1 MTIIGPGITVGPG
14 ITIFGSSGGGYTL
27 QSGTKAP
34 VLGATGQSPFP
45 AAGWTSIIS
54 SSADDANTQVTLPFT
69 WTFNNT
75 GYTSFFPNSN
85 DYITFGSGSSEY
97 SGLSA
102 SVPALNKI
110 HFAGADNSWQRVS
123 SITSGTD
130 YKRLRWEG
138 TNSTSGTPGSPNMVY
153 ELTFFNPALTGGVPW
168 LELLIGSQ
176 ARGTTTATVI
186 SGIYSASALLTGG
199 NMGPF
204 PNRGVAANQ
213 SYVLVGNAAGT
224 SWTVNTGYYVGGT
237 GY

>member
-1 MTIIGPGITVGPG
+1 MNIQGVNIQGINLQDTIA
-14 ITIFGSSGGGYTL
+14 SGVYTL

-54 SSADDANTQVTLPFT
+54 ASGDDANTNVTLPFT
-69 WTFNNT
+69 WTFNGT

-85 DYITFGSGSSEY
+85 YYITFGTGSSVFNL
-97 SGLSA
+97 LSA
-102 SVPALNKI
+102 TNPAFNKI
-110 HFAGADNSWQRVS
+110 FFAGADNSWQRVS

-138 TNSTSGTPGSPNMVY
+138 TNSTSGTVGSPNMVY

-176 ARGTTTATVI
+176 ARGTATAGII
-186 SGIYSASALLTGG
+186 SGIYSQTALLTGG
-199 NMGPF
+199 DMGPF

>member
-1 MTIIGPGITVGPG
+1 MIITPGIQVN
-14 ITIFGSSGGGYTL
+14 GGVRFEAATSGYTL
-27 QSGTKAP
+27 VTGTKAP
-34 VLGATGQSPFP
+34 VLGTGGQNPFP
-45 AAGWTSIIS
+45 ASGWTSIIS

-85 DYITFGSGSSEY
+85 DYITFGSGSNEY

-123 SITSGTD
+123 SFTSGTN

-138 TNSTSGTPGSPNMVY
+138 TASTSGSVGSPNMVY
-153 ELTFFNPALTGGVPW
+153 ELTFFNPNLTNGVPW
-168 LELLIGSQ
+168 LELLTGQQ
-176 ARGTTTATVI
+176 ARGTTTAGII
-186 SGIYSASALLTGG
+186 SGIYSASAKLTGG
-199 NMGPF
+199 DLGPF

-213 SYVLVGNAAGT
+213 SYVMVGNSIGT
-224 SWTVNTGYYVGGT
+224 TWTVYTGYSVGGT

>member
-1 MTIIGPGITVGPG
+1 MDIQGVNIQGINLQDIAGA
-14 ITIFGSSGGGYTL
+14 SGYTL

-45 AAGWTSIIS
+45 AAGWTAIVSVS
-54 SSADDANTQVTLPFT
+54 QDDSNTLVSLPFA

-75 GYTSFFPNSN
+75 GYNGFYPNSN
-85 DYITFGSGSSEY
+85 YYITFGAGSSNFD
-97 SGLSA
+97 SLSA
-102 SVPALNKI
+102 INPPLNKI
-110 HFAGADNSWQRVS
+110 FFAGTDNSWQRVS

-138 TNSTSGTPGSPNMVY
+138 TSSTSGTPGSPNMVY

-213 SYVLVGNAAGT
+213 SYVLVGNATGT

>member
-1 MTIIGPGITVGPG
+1 MNIQGINIRGINLQDTVATGV
-14 ITIFGSSGGGYTL
+14 YTL

-34 VLGATGQSPFP
+34 VLGASGQSPFP
-45 AAGWTSIIS
+45 AAGWTAIVSV
-54 SSADDANTQVTLPFT
+54 SADDANANVTLPFT
-69 WTFNNT
+69 WTYNGT
-75 GYTSFFPNSN
+75 GYTSFYPNSN
-85 DYITFGSGSSEY
+85 CYLTFGSGSNEFS
-97 SGLSA
+97 SLSA
-102 SVPALNKI
+102 TTPALNKI
-110 HFAGADNSWQRVS
+110 FFAGADNSWQRVS
-123 SITSGTD
+123 SITSGTN

-138 TNSTSGTPGSPNMVY
+138 TNSTSGTVGSPNMVY

-168 LELLIGSQ
+168 LELLMGAQ
-176 ARGTTTATVI
+176 ARGTVTSGIV
-186 SGIYSASALLTGG
+186 SGIYSTNALLTGG